1 MSNSILK
8 DTVAEFVSVTGGTDS
23 RLNDNSLTARRRAYQ
38 VLTEVELIDLIVN
51 RNSRYNPRHNP
62 RHNPRTMLAQ
72 EPYSSS
78 AFILQ
83 TAAHNQLIHEN
94 IPPGSYVM
102 IDPLAEVDDNSIM
115 AFALPQQNTVA
126 LGIRD
131 SSWEGY
137 FISFGGR
144 AVHITDKRCVPLW
157 SGVAVVGFEL

>member
-1 MSNSILK
+1 MSNSILM

-23 RLNDNSLTARRRAYQ
+23 RLNDNSLTVRRRAYQ

-51 RNSRYNPRHNP
+51 RNP

-102 IDPLAEVDDNSIM
+102 IDPLAETDDNSIM